1 MHIIDVICIVPAVD
15 QAHAL
20 PVERQR
26 LRRRELRRER
36 ALQDVAIRVIE
47 HGVNAAAV
55 IMDAAEAELA
65 VIVLDAVGVVLDH
78 AHEARLGVVRGDRAV
93 DGEQEREH
101 QCLDD
106 KHHERE
112 PAGDAQL

>member
-1 MHIIDVICIVPAVD
+1 
-15 QAHAL
+15 
-20 PVERQR
+20 
-26 LRRRELRRER
+26 
-36 ALQDVAIRVIE
+36 
-47 HGVNAAAV
+47 
-55 IMDAAEAELA
+55 MDAAEAELA

-78 AHEARLGVVRGDRAV
+78 AHEARLGVVRGDRAI

-101 QCLDD
+101 QRLDD